1 MKARRGALSI
11 AAAIAAVV
19 FFIVWY
25 ALLLMPVFDAPG
37 SRRALLNQTRAH
49 TDVLALETALL
60 RYFHTFE
67 QWPARATNHVDIIRF
82 LRGQNDAQRDFLD
95 LAPAAVRRGRVPDPW
110 TQPYH
115 IRVDWEG
122 GGAIA
127 LPSTNLARRVAIWS
141 SGPNRINEY
150 GAGDDIRSW

>member
-1 MKARRGALSI
+1 MKPRRGALSI

-19 FFIVWY
+19 FFIVWC

-37 SRRALLNQTRAH
+37 SRRALLNQTRAQ
-49 TDVLALETALL
+49 TDVLALETALV
-60 RYFHTFE
+60 RYLQTFE

-82 LRGQNDAQRDFLD
+82 LRGHNDARRDFLD
-95 LAPAAVRRGRVPDPW
+95 FPPGAVRRGQVPDPW

-115 IRVDWEG
+115 IRLDWEG

-127 LPSTNLARRVAIWS
+127 LPSTNLPRRVAIWS
-141 SGPNRINEY
+141 SGPNQINEY